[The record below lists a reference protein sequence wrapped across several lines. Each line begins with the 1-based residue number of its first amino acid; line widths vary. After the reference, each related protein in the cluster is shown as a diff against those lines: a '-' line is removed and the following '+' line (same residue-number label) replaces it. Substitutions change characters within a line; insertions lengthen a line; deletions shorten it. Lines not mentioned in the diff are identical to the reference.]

1 MRNFC
6 NIYNQILI
14 NNKKNIIYFK
24 NTKLYYNYIN
34 KLSSVIMFTFKR
46 IILLLTCLLMV
57 GCIGP
62 FYNPY
67 PLSKLVAKVG
77 PPLKLNN
84 MSDQEKVNEET
95 KTENSDEVNTNKE
108 NNSAESTDA
117 VQENSNNLNIK
128 VVDEKTITAQWQ
140 LNLKENLIL
149 PPDEI
154 KNAVTKKCLNGNSA
168 KLITFS
174 SSEGMAKAIFKC
186 W

>member
-1 MRNFC
+1 M
-6 NIYNQILI
+6 
-14 NNKKNIIYFK
+14 
-24 NTKLYYNYIN
+24 T
-34 KLSSVIMFTFKR
+34 
-46 IILLLTCLLMV
+46 

-77 PPLKLNN
+77 PPLKLNA
-84 MSDQEKVNEET
+84 MSDEEKINAET
-95 KTENSDEVNTNKE
+95 KTENTDETNSNNKE
-108 NNSAESTDA
+108 NNITDSTTDA
-117 VQENSNNLNIK
+117 VQENSNKLNIQ
-128 VVDEKTITAQWQ
+128 VIDEKTITAQWQ

-174 SSEGMAKAIFKC
+174 SSEGMAKATFKC